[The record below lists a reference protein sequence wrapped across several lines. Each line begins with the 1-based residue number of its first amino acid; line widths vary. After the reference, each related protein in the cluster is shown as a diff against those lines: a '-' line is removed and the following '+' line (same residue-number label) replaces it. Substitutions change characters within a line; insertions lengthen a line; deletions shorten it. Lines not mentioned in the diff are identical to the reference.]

1 MIHVIHWIQ
10 DGEGLQAK
18 MPCDISLIFKCVLCT
33 CDSFFFGGGGGC
45 RGNILL
51 TFSLQFSLY
60 LAEITFKI
68 IQKTS
73 TFLVVSLVT
82 HHGLT
87 QQNNVFLSPNNEE
100 TLKAI
105 AGHICG

>member
-1 MIHVIHWIQ
+1 MCYVPATH
-10 DGEGLQAK
+10 
-18 MPCDISLIFKCVLCT
+18 
-33 CDSFFFGGGGGC
+33 FFFGGGGGGGC

-87 QQNNVFLSPNNEE
+87 QQNNVFLSPNNIE